1 MSDSRARLATHPIS
15 TLNKLILG
23 IKKDLPLALSL
34 KKKRYTKAELI
45 EHLVM
50 LGRAKLI
57 DLSKIPALKKKA
69 KPAAAKPAAKPAAKK
84 AKPAT
89 HSMPDGTKMTGKTH
103 TASSKPVT
111 GETEEERK
119 VRVKARQQKIRKK
132 LKERGPPSSKPVT
145 GETAGERQVRLQL
158 ASTEKKRKAL
168 EKSSQPK
175 KSKPKKS
182 KKSLD
187 EMTLH
192 KNQLK
197 DDIREMKKFLA
208 KKSTPVDS
216 RGVINRFEGMLEKH
230 QRELDEELEERGG
243 RKLGYSEVF
252 NATKELVKEHGD
264 LFNEVEKKIIGLVKR
279 YENRPLSKAA
289 KALMGGG
296 AEAMDKAEA
305 KKKAKKAKKEKS
317 PPAPPPVPE
326 ETPEER
332 KVRVKARQKKIIKK
346 LKERGPPSAAQ
357 LAARKKFGDAA
368 KARSAAAKKK

>member
-34 KKKRYTKAELI
+34 KKKRYSKEQLI

-50 LGRAKLI
+50 LGQAKLI

-69 KPAAAKPAAKPAAKK
+69 ASKSAAAIGVKSGDKLPYKKK

-111 GETEEERK
+111 GET
-119 VRVKARQQKIRKK
+119 
-132 LKERGPPSSKPVT
+132 
-145 GETAGERQVRLQL
+145 AGERKARL
-158 ASTEKKRKAL
+158 AYESTEKKRKAL

-182 KKSLD
+182 KKSVD

-192 KNQLK
+192 KKQLK
-197 DDIREMKKFLA
+197 DDIREMKKFL
-208 KKSTPVDS
+208 KRKTPVDS
-216 RGVINRFEGMLEKH
+216 RGVINGFEGRLEVH
-230 QRELDEELEERGG
+230 QRELDEALEERGG

-264 LFNEVEKKIIGLVKR
+264 LFNEVEKKINDLRKR
-279 YENRPLSKAA
+279 FEEAEAKKPLSKAM
-289 KALMGGG
+289 KAMLGGG
-296 AEAMDKAEA
+296 AEALDKAEA
-305 KKKAKKAKKEKS
+305 KKKAKKPKKEKS

>member
-1 MSDSRARLATHPIS
+1 MLDSRSRLATHPIS

-23 IKKDLPLALSL
+23 VKKDLPLALSL
-34 KKKRYTKAELI
+34 KKKRYSKEQLI

-50 LGRAKLI
+50 LGQAKLI

-69 KPAAAKPAAKPAAKK
+69 MSKSAAAIGVKSGDKLPYKKKAKPAASKSAAAIGVKSGDKLPYKKK

-103 TASSKPVT
+103 TASSKPVAA
-111 GETEEERK
+111 K
-119 VRVKARQQKIRKK
+119 PKK
-132 LKERGPPSSKPVT
+132 LK
-145 GETAGERQVRLQL
+145 
-158 ASTEKKRKAL
+158 
-168 EKSSQPK
+168 
-175 KSKPKKS
+175 
-182 KKSLD
+182 D

-192 KNQLK
+192 KKQLK
-197 DDIREMKKFLA
+197 DDIREMKKFL
-208 KKSTPVDS
+208 KRKTPVDS
-216 RGVINRFEGMLEKH
+216 RSAINGFEGRLEVH
-230 QRELDEELEERGG
+230 QRELDEALEERGG

-264 LFNEVEKKIIGLVKR
+264 LFNEVEKKINDLRKR
-279 YENRPLSKAA
+279 FEEAEAKKPLSKAM
-289 KALMGGG
+289 KAMLGGG
-296 AEAMDKAEA
+296 AEALDKAEA
-305 KKKAKKAKKEKS
+305 KKKAKKAKKPKKEKS

-346 LKERGPPSAAQ
+346 LKERGPPKSKPSAAQ

-368 KARSAAAKKK
+368 KERSAEAKKRQDVIDNTTVSYGVYKYKKKPKKV

>member
-34 KKKRYTKAELI
+34 KKKRYSKEQLI

-50 LGRAKLI
+50 LGQAKLI

-69 KPAAAKPAAKPAAKK
+69 MSKSAAAIGVKSGDKLPYKKK

-111 GETEEERK
+111 GET
-119 VRVKARQQKIRKK
+119 
-132 LKERGPPSSKPVT
+132 
-145 GETAGERQVRLQL
+145 AGERKARL
-158 ASTEKKRKAL
+158 AYESTEKKRKAL
-168 EKSSQPK
+168 EKSSK
-175 KSKPKKS
+175 TKSKPKKS
-182 KKSLD
+182 KKSVD

-192 KNQLK
+192 KKQLK
-197 DDIREMKKFLA
+197 DDIREMKKFL
-208 KKSTPVDS
+208 KRKTPVDS
-216 RGVINRFEGMLEKH
+216 RGVINGFEGRLEVH
-230 QRELDEELEERGG
+230 QRELDEALEERGG

-264 LFNEVEKKIIGLVKR
+264 LFNEVEKKINDLRKR
-279 YENRPLSKAA
+279 FEEAEAKKPLSKAM
-289 KALMGGG
+289 KAMLGGG
-296 AEAMDKAEA
+296 AEALDKAEA
-305 KKKAKKAKKEKS
+305 KKKAKKPKKEKS